1 MKLLAT
7 HRFPVLLLITWCAS
21 TQAQFGPQ
29 HFVFES
35 DVKYPG
41 RIWCDDINGD
51 GHQDVL
57 AMDSNNLYWWDNDG
71 SGEFGDRKFIFNQ
84 FLSSNNLLTTADVD
98 GDGDVDVIGQPGWWA
113 NDGSGVFTFMNNI
126 NPYLILAMVGDLDG
140 DGDIDLVGRTGV
152 LNGNLIT
159 TFFGTIINDGNGNF
173 SNGVQFSSN
182 ATSTINSTQA
192 DFDGDGD
199 LDLVIGG
206 DANNNGY
213 YPNIGGGNYGARQL
227 ITDLIGSPVVHA
239 GDVDGNGIQDLV
251 VFGGSPSGRWFAND
265 GSGVFAVADTIFGA
279 WPAIDMDNDGDLD
292 LSRGTGTSCDA
303 KWYRNDG
310 IGLAWSDQNV
320 EAFSGYNL
328 VGTRYAYADI
338 NEDGFPD
345 MAICHGLGM
354 IAWYPNNGDGT
365 FAPRERVGDVL
376 SGGNGL
382 TVEDLD
388 GDGDNDVVCAGFYAD
403 MLTAYLNNGDGTFGP
418 QIVLAEHLDQISA
431 TATAD
436 LNGDG
441 LPEILTNKAQAAVF
455 WNNGNGNFTSST
467 LPNDGVSFLAAD
479 LDGDF
484 DEDLI
489 ASGKWYRNDGGGTFT
504 EITEPLF
511 AIAGSAPAQA
521 VDLDGDGILDILCR
535 GTSINALMNDGN
547 AGFTNMTSTTSVTLS
562 LSDVADM
569 DQDGDID
576 LLAMFGTSIWCY
588 YNDGNGAFSEV
599 QLRPMEVGQP
609 RHIIARDVNGDGYPD
624 ALWARSNGYDHKTF
638 ANLNNGDGTIGAAF
652 IIDPTAE
659 STASLVF
666 ADMNGD
672 VVPDLVAARFHS
684 ITWQENHFFDAFRL
698 RGNVFKDFNNNA
710 VEDGF
715 DEPLAYLPMRT
726 NPVGYLSWTNTAGGF
741 DLPVDSGVTYQLWPQ
756 LASQYLVT
764 TTPDTAVVQA
774 NANEPIVDSL
784 IFGVGPLLDENI
796 EAVSFSRTLLR
807 CNTAGSFFID
817 VRNAGSSILYDIDI
831 SLALDADLTFVQA
844 WPAPDSVVANV
855 VYWQL
860 DSMAWWGLRHY
871 RIDVVAGP
879 VGSSGLATVDVL
891 FGSTGE
897 HFSETGGLPTVTCAY
912 DPNDKLVL
920 PIGSGVHHA
929 VPIDQEWL
937 DYTIRF
943 QNTGTDTA
951 FNVLLID
958 RLSPYLDRT
967 SMEVLG
973 TSHPL
978 THIFIEDDRELNFR
992 YDNILLPDSGANMAG
1007 SNGYVRFRI
1016 RPLPEAPNLTEI
1028 HNTAEIYFDFNPPII
1043 TNTTLNTLVDCE
1055 AFTATATDLGGG
1067 LLEAS
1072 AGESYQWFESGVPI
1086 DGATQRELV
1095 AGASG
1100 FYSVAVTN
1108 VYACELHSE
1117 EVQVLITGVEDVPG
1131 VRMAIMPNPMT
1142 NDARV
1147 IFSAPLS
1154 AAAYVELIDIN
1165 GKVLRTIQS
1174 GGQREVLLQRDGL
1187 ASGLYLLR
1195 VLDHEGAFA
1204 TKRVVID

>member
-1 MKLLAT
+1 MEHLTMRHL
-7 HRFPVLLLITWCAS
+7 PLLILIISSAS

-35 DVKYPG
+35 DVKYPN
-41 RIWCDDINGD
+41 RIWCDDLNGD

-57 AMDSNNLYWWDNDG
+57 AMDINGLYWWDNDG
-71 SGEFGDRKFIFNQ
+71 NGAFGDRKYVVNQ
-84 FLSSNNLLTTADVD
+84 FLSSNNLTTTDVD
-98 GDGDVDVIGQPGWWA
+98 GDGDRDLIGQSGWWA
-113 NDGSGVFTFMNNI
+113 NDGSGNFSFVNNI
-126 NPYLILAMVGDLDG
+126 NPYLILAMVGDVDG

-152 LNGNLIT
+152 LNGTVI

-173 SNGVQFSSN
+173 SNGVQFSTN
-182 ATSTINSTQA
+182 APSAINCTQA

-206 DANNNGY
+206 DANNNGF
-213 YPNIGGGNYGARQL
+213 YPNLGGGTYGAQQL
-227 ITDLIGSPVVHA
+227 ITGLSGTPEVHA
-239 GDVDGNGIQDLV
+239 GDADGNGTQDLF
-251 VFGGSPSGRWFAND
+251 VFGGSPSARWFAND
-265 GSGVFAVADTIFGA
+265 GNALFAVADTILGV

-310 IGLAWSDQNV
+310 DGLAWSDQDV
-320 EAFSGYNL
+320 ELFSGYNL
-328 VGTRYAYADI
+328 VGTRYAYADF
-338 NEDGFPD
+338 NEDGHPD

-365 FAPRERVGDVL
+365 FALRERVGGVL
-376 SGGNGL
+376 SGGGGL
-382 TVEDLD
+382 SVADLD
-388 GDGDNDVVCAGFYAD
+388 GDGDNDAVCASFYGD
-403 MLTAYLNNGDGTFGP
+403 MLTAYLNNGNGTFGP
-418 QIVLAEHLDQISA
+418 QIVLAEHLDRINA
-431 TATAD
+431 TAATD

-441 LPEILTNKAQAAVF
+441 LPELLTNKAQAAVF
-455 WNNGNGNFTSST
+455 WNNGNGNFTAST
-467 LPNDGVSFLAAD
+467 LPNDGVALLAAD

-484 DEDLI
+484 DPDLI
-489 ASGKWYRNDGGGTFT
+489 ASGKWYRNEGAGSFT

-511 AIAGSAPAQA
+511 AITGSAPAHA
-521 VDLDGDGILDILCR
+521 VDLNGDGIVDVLCR
-535 GTSINALMNDGN
+535 GSSINALINDGSG
-547 AGFTNMTSTTSVTLS
+547 GFTVINSPATVSPNH
-562 LSDVADM
+562 SDAADM
-569 DQDGDID
+569 DLDGDID
-576 LLAMFGTSIWCY
+576 LLALFGTSIWCY
-588 YNDGNGAFSEV
+588 YNDGTGSFSEA
-599 QLRPMEVGQP
+599 QLTQPELGVP
-609 RHIIARDVNGDGYPD
+609 RHIIAHDVNGDGYPD

-710 VEDGF
+710 IEDGF
-715 DEPLAYLPMRT
+715 DQPLAYLPMRT
-726 NPVGYLSWTNTAGGF
+726 NPTGYLSWTNTAGGF
-741 DLPVDSGVTYQLWPQ
+741 DLPVDSGITYQMWPQ
-756 LASQYLVT
+756 LASQYVVT

-784 IFGVGPLLDENI
+784 IFGVGPLIDDDI
-796 EAVSFSRTLLR
+796 EAVSFTRTLLR
-807 CNTAGSFFID
+807 CNTAGSFYID

-844 WPAPDSVVANV
+844 WPAPDSVVGNV

-860 DSMAWWGLRHY
+860 DSLAWWGLQHY
-871 RIDVVAGP
+871 RIDVVVGP
-879 VGSSGLATVDVL
+879 VGSSGLATLDVL

-897 HFSETGGLPTVTCAY
+897 LITETDGLETVTCAY

-929 VPIDQEWL
+929 VPIDQDRL

-958 RLSPYLDRT
+958 RLSPHLDLT

-978 THIFIEDDRELNFR
+978 SHIFIEDDRELNFR
-992 YDNILLPDSGANMAG
+992 YDNILLPDSGTNMSG

-1016 RPLPEAPNLTEI
+1016 RPLPNAPNLTEI
-1028 HNTAEIYFDFNPPII
+1028 LNTAEIYFDYNPPVI

-1055 AFTATATDLGGG
+1055 AFTATATDLGAG

-1072 AGESYQWFESGVPI
+1072 AGESYQWYESGIPI

-1100 FYSVAVTN
+1100 FYSVEVTN
-1108 VYACELHSE
+1108 EYACELLSE
-1117 EVQVLITGVEDVPG
+1117 EVQIVISDVKETTG

-1147 IFSAPLS
+1147 IFSTPLAS
-1154 AAAYVELIDIN
+1154 TAYVELIDIN
-1165 GKVLRTIQS
+1165 GKALRTIQC
-1174 GGQREVLLQRDGL
+1174 GLRREVLLQRDGL
-1187 ASGLYLLR
+1187 SSGLYILR
-1195 VLDHEGAFA
+1195 VQDGKGSFA
-1204 TKRVVID
+1204 TQRIVID